1 MQNLFLLFC
10 FMMPFIRSTWLLLLL
25 LSTTFVPAQ
34 TPLLENPESVNA
46 IKGTLDQ
53 IYNFHFEEAE
63 KRIENQEHHL
73 GIHPANF
80 LIRALLIYW
89 RDRPLVSGSEMYQQY
104 EAYLNEA
111 VDLSGSFLDQET
123 LHVEGMFY
131 AMAGNALLAELY
143 SEEGVGF
150 KVINAAKKSY
160 KYLKNGREH
169 MEEFSDFY
177 FSTGLYNYYREKYP
191 ELYPFYKSFMW
202 LFARGDM
209 EKGIEQLKTAEQSGV
224 FSQVEATIYL
234 FHIYLRYENTPAK
247 AYPYARKLVDK
258 YPENLKFISHLA
270 EVLVA
275 MNQLDQA
282 EMWISSL
289 NQAER
294 PVFRMAATLFSA
306 IICEKRNELDEASRK
321 LEESFTWHEELRSS
335 NFHYL
340 SMLYATEA
348 RVADKRNDVELAREL
363 YKKAL
368 KSDPY
373 VPVRE
378 EALNYLNK

>member
-1 MQNLFLLFC
+1 MIPYFRNALLILFLSGATSIL
-10 FMMPFIRSTWLLLLL
+10 
-25 LSTTFVPAQ
+25 AQ
-34 TPLLENPESVNA
+34 SPLLENRESVEA
-46 IKGTLDQ
+46 LRITLDQ
-53 IYNFHFEEAE
+53 IYNFQFEEAE

-89 RDRPLVSGSEMYQQY
+89 RDRPLVPGSEMYLQY
-104 EAYLNEA
+104 ETYLNEA
-111 VDLSGSFLDQET
+111 VDLSESFIGREA

-131 AMAGNALLAELY
+131 SMAGNALIAELY

-150 KVINAAKKSY
+150 KVISAAKKSY
-160 KYLKNGREH
+160 KYLKYGKDH
-169 MEEFSDFY
+169 MEEFPDFY

-191 ELYPFYKSFMW
+191 ELFPFYKSFMW
-202 LFARGDM
+202 LFAKGDM
-209 EKGIEQLKTAEQSGV
+209 EQGIEQLKMAEKSGI
-224 FSQVEATIYL
+224 FSRVEATIYL
-234 FHIYLRYENTPAK
+234 FHIFLRYENTPSK
-247 AYPYARKLVDK
+247 AYPYARKLIDK
-258 YPENLKFISHLA
+258 YPENLKFISHLV

-275 MNQLDQA
+275 MNQLEQA
-282 EMWISSL
+282 ERWIYSL
-289 NQAER
+289 ERAER

-306 IICEKRNELDEASRK
+306 IICEKRNQLDEASRF
-321 LEESFTWHEELRSS
+321 LEESFTWHEELQSS

-348 RVADKRNDVELAREL
+348 RVAEKRNDVKLAREL

-373 VPVRE
+373 VPVKE
-378 EALNYLNK
+378 EALHYLNK

>member
-1 MQNLFLLFC
+1 MIRYFRNALLILFV
-10 FMMPFIRSTWLLLLL
+10 ISA
-25 LSTTFVPAQ
+25 TFVFAQ
-34 TPLLENPESVNA
+34 TPLLKNSESVNA
-46 IKGTLDQ
+46 LRTTLDQ
-53 IYNFHFEEAE
+53 IYNFQFEEAE

-89 RDRPLVSGSEMYQQY
+89 RDRPLIPGSEMYLQY
-104 EAYLNEA
+104 EIYLKEA
-111 VDLSGSFLDQET
+111 IDLSESFIDRET
-123 LHVEGMFY
+123 LQMEGMFY
-131 AMAGNALLAELY
+131 SMAGNALLAELY

-160 KYLKNGREH
+160 KYLKSGKER
-169 MEEFSDFY
+169 MEEFPDFY

-202 LFARGDM
+202 LFARGNM
-209 EKGIEQLKTAEQSGV
+209 EQGIEQLKMAEQSGV
-224 FSQVEATIYL
+224 FSRVEATIYL
-234 FHIYLRYENTPAK
+234 FHIYLRYENNPEM
-247 AYPYARKLVDK
+247 AYPYARKLVEN
-258 YPENLKFISHLA
+258 YPKNLKFISHLI
-270 EVLVA
+270 EVLVG
-275 MNQLDQA
+275 MNQFDQA
-282 EMWISSL
+282 ERWLYLL
-289 NQAER
+289 NRAER
-294 PVFRMAATLFSA
+294 PVFRMAAMLFTA
-306 IICEKRNELDEASRK
+306 IICEKRNQLDEASRL
-321 LEESFTWHEELRSS
+321 LEKAFALHEELRSS

-348 RVADKRNDVELAREL
+348 RVADKRNNMELAREF

-378 EALNYLNK
+378 EAFNYLNK